1 MSRHILCEDVGYS
14 IHTSML
20 TQNSSENRQSE
31 RWKSDCWSV
40 FPGTWEPNSCLTFL
54 AYQVTAGWFRCT
66 DCLLH
71 ISFLAEGND
80 ERGARNI
87 SANASQS
94 CFQSTAGLQV
104 AYLAWQ
110 GLSSSSIP
118 DAGSYH
124 DMKMDG
130 WNGKGKVLDNLFS
143 EVSKSKNCNS
153 CWLSC
158 HVSDP
163 SLVSGYCD
171 KREVISNFQRVLS
184 KYRDCRMKDW
194 SWIFFFW
201 GGVGACNRAT
211 MRNRLRIPFA
221 YAGYPTVVKWNGN
234 YTVMMIVECKIHATW
249 YAWLM
254 EYVPRDW
261 VTHEHHFQQLF
272 APLFSNI

>member
-163 SLVSGYCD
+163 SLVTKGKLSAIF
-171 KREVISNFQRVLS
+171 REFSASIETVEWRTEAEFLFFGVVL
-184 KYRDCRMKDW
+184 
-194 SWIFFFW
+194 
-201 GGVGACNRAT
+201 GHAT
-211 MRNRLRIPFA
+211 EQQWETAWESLFA
-221 YAGYPTVVKWNGN
+221 YAGYPTVVKWNRK
-234 YTVMMIVECKIHATW
+234 YTVMMIVECQIHATW
-249 YAWLM
+249 CAWLM
-254 EYVPRDW
+254 EYDPCDW

>member
-20 TQNSSENRQSE
+20 TQNSSESRQSE
-31 RWKSDCWSV
+31 RWKSDCRPV

-71 ISFLAEGND
+71 ISFFAEGND
-80 ERGARNI
+80 ERGARNV
-87 SANASQS
+87 SVNASQS

-124 DMKMDG
+124 HMKMDG

-143 EVSKSKNCNS
+143 EVSKSKICNS

-163 SLVSGYCD
+163 SLVTGYCD
-171 KREVISNFQRVLS
+171 KREVINNFHRVIS

-194 SWIFFFW
+194 SWIFIFW

-211 MRNRLRIPFA
+211 MRNRLRIHFCICWVS
-221 YAGYPTVVKWNGN
+221 YSCQVK
-234 YTVMMIVECKIHATW
+234 
-249 YAWLM
+249 
-254 EYVPRDW
+254 
-261 VTHEHHFQQLF
+261 
-272 APLFSNI
+272 